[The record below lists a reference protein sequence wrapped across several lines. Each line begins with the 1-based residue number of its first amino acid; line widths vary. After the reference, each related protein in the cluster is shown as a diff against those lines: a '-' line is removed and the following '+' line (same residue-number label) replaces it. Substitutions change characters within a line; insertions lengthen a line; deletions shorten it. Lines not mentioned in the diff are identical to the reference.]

1 MSGSYMRKLMES
13 VSLAETAKDNTD
25 VVTRIISQNA
35 SRAEDMQDAEP
46 TGYEKGMRQ
55 IDAANQ
61 RAQQIA
67 QDTEE
72 VSVVTNPWSKR
83 GTFYSG
89 LGRAGDPEQVVN
101 WIKKHWPRANVNK
114 IISEAEG
121 KAEEAGTEIEWQDA
135 TAMLRAKE
143 TDPWR
148 IYAPA
153 YMLVMNGRST
163 AGHDI
168 VLYFDSVPKM
178 ATKKLVVDGQTM
190 SGVWGSY
197 IFEE

>member
-1 MSGSYMRKLMES
+1 MSGNYMRKLMES
-13 VSLAETAKDNTD
+13 VTLAETAKDNTD
-25 VVTRIISQNA
+25 VLTQIISQNA
-35 SRAEDMQDAEP
+35 SRAELMQDAEP
-46 TGYEKGMRQ
+46 RGYEKGMRQ
-55 IDAANQ
+55 IESANQ
-61 RAQQIA
+61 RAQQIV

-72 VSVVTNPWSKR
+72 VSVVTNPYSKR
-83 GTFYSG
+83 GTFYRG
-89 LGRAGDPEQVVN
+89 LGIEGGPEQVVN
-101 WIKKHWPRANVNK
+101 WINKHWPRANINK

-121 KAEEAGTEIEWQDA
+121 KAEEAGTEIEWSDA

-153 YMLVMNGRST
+153 YMLVMNGQTT
-163 AGHDI
+163 AGHDV

>member
-1 MSGSYMRKLMES
+1 MSSAQMRKLMES
-13 VSLAETAKDNTD
+13 VTLAESAKDNTD

-46 TGYEKGMRQ
+46 AGYEKGMRQ
-55 IDAANQ
+55 INSANE
-61 RAQQIA
+61 RAQTIA
-67 QDTEE
+67 KDTEE

-121 KAEEAGTEIEWQDA
+121 KAEEANTEIEWQDA
-135 TAMLRAKE
+135 TAMLRAKK
-143 TDPWR
+143 TDVWS

-153 YMLVMNGRST
+153 YMLVMNGRTT
-163 AGHDI
+163 AGHDV

-190 SGVWGSY
+190 SGVWSSDL
-197 IFEE
+197 FKD